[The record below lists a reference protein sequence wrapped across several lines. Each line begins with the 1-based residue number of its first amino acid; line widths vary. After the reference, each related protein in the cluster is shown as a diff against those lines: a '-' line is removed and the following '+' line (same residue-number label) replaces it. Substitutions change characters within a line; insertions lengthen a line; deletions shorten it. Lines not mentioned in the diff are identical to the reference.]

1 MSWVIYWDGWF
12 QIRVGPDS
20 RVEFDSSGVSS
31 KWIEIPDL
39 ERDFFLEGVLLSSGV
54 LELGGSVR
62 WCGKDHETHETN
74 G

>member
-1 MSWVIYWDGWF
+1 MSWVIYWDEWF

-39 ERDFFLEGVLLSSGV
+39 EMDFFFVGVGKSARCMRLM
-54 LELGGSVR
+54 GSCRQRSRVR
-62 WCGKDHETHETN
+62 
-74 G
+74 